1 MPRSV
6 PEIMSGILAN
16 SRTAPQVLVVQQDAE
31 QDSVQLTLHVQREL
45 QWFEGHFPDVGLLP
59 GVIQTTWV
67 VEFARQYFVLPEKF
81 HTMSNMKFMRF
92 IMPDTT
98 VSLWLRYASD
108 KGELS
113 FEYRERD
120 KVCGSGRMGFSA

>member
-1 MPRSV
+1 
-6 PEIMSGILAN
+6 MSGILAN
-16 SRTAPQVLVVQQDAE
+16 PRTAPRVLSVQQDAGQVSE
-31 QDSVQLTLHVQREL
+31 VQLTLHVQPDL
-45 QWFEGHFPDVGLLP
+45 QWFEGHFPAVGLLP

-67 VEFARQYFVLPEKF
+67 VEFARKYFRVAGDF
-81 HTMSNMKFMRF
+81 RSMTNMKFMRF

-98 VSLWLRYASD
+98 ITLWLRYVAE

-120 KVCGSGRMGFSA
+120 KVCASGRVGFDAGSQ

>member
-1 MPRSV
+1 MN
-6 PEIMSGILAN
+6 GILAN
-16 SRTAPQVLVVQQDAE
+16 PRTAPQVLSVQQDAGQPSE
-31 QDSVQLTLHVQREL
+31 VQLTLHVQPDL

-67 VEFARQYFVLPEKF
+67 VEFARRHFQLPENF
-81 HTMSNMKFMRF
+81 RTMSNMKFMRF

-98 VSLWLRYASD
+98 VSLWLRYVAD

-120 KVCGSGRMGFSA
+120 KVCASGRIGFDGGSDNE

>member
-1 MPRSV
+1 
-6 PEIMSGILAN
+6 MSGILAN
-16 SRTAPQVLVVQQDAE
+16 PRTAPQVLSVQQDT
-31 QDSVQLTLHVQREL
+31 DRPCDVQLTLHVQPDL

-67 VEFARQYFVLPEKF
+67 VEFARRYFHLPGDF
-81 HTMSNMKFMRF
+81 RSMSNMKFMRF

-98 VSLWLRYASD
+98 VTLGLRYIAE

-120 KVCGSGRMGFSA
+120 KVCASGRIGFDAGTQ

>member
-1 MPRSV
+1 
-6 PEIMSGILAN
+6 MSGILAN
-16 SRTAPQVLVVQQDAE
+16 PRTAPRVLAVQKDTGQASE
-31 QDSVQLTLHVQREL
+31 VQLTLHVQPEL

-67 VEFARQYFVLPEKF
+67 VEFARQYFALPGNF
-81 HTMSNMKFMRF
+81 RSMTNMKFMRF

-98 VSLWLRYASD
+98 VLLNLKYSEAR
-108 KGELS
+108 GELS

-120 KVCGSGRMGFSA
+120 KVCASGRIGFDAATT